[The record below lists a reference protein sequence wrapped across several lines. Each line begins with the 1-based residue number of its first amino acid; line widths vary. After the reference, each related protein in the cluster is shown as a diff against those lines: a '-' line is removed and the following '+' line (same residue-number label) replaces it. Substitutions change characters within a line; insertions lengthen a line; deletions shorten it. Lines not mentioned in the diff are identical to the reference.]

1 MEVQRNDNTRG
12 LAGTALGLG
21 AGALGVQLLN
31 GGLGGLFNGWG
42 NGCGNGYGWGNG
54 YGYGAP
60 VIVSEGDRCVNRY
73 EAEQS
78 ARIAELETEVK
89 LRDAN
94 IYTDQKL
101 NDFRNYVDRKFDHVD
116 HELCDQR
123 AFNAGIMGKVGCI
136 GDQVAELM
144 GLTRRVL
151 PNSSVCPGWGDV
163 SVSITPATDSTTTG

>member
-1 MEVQRNDNTRG
+1 MEVERTNNTRG

-42 NGCGNGYGWGNG
+42 NGCGNGWGGWNNG
-54 YGYGAP
+54 CGAP
-60 VIVSEGDRCVNRY
+60 VIAACDSDRLINRY

-78 ARIAELETEVK
+78 ARIAQLETEVK

-94 IYTDQKL
+94 TYTDQKL
-101 NDFRNYVDRKFDHVD
+101 NDFRNYVERKFDHVE

-144 GLTRRVL
+144 GLTKRVV
-151 PNSSVCPGWGDV
+151 PNGSICPGWGDV
-163 SVSITPATDSTTTG
+163 SVSITPTADSTTTG